1 MRLLL
6 TCTDLM
12 AVVGYLQLSFVL
24 LLHLSSYSS
33 LQIYQRLLTLFTRSH
48 SLLADSQKYIPNS
61 TSSTI
66 RKAYTS
72 LIYTLAVQLGALPKN
87 AFDMELPEMDLFYLE
102 EIEQL
107 RTGLANL
114 GEGSGKD
121 GEKLIQA
128 WQALKAAAK
137 GWGWD
142 IGDLKTG
149 SGQPGEELESDDE
162 DEEGEYAPQIV
173 ET

>member
-1 MRLLL
+1 ML
-6 TCTDLM
+6 TGADLKDIL
-12 AVVGYLQLSFVL
+12 GYLQLSFVL

-33 LQIYQRLLTLFTRSH
+33 LQIYQRLLALFSRSH
-48 SLLADSQKYIPNS
+48 SLLANPEEYIPKA
-61 TSSTI
+61 TSSSI
-66 RKAYTS
+66 RKVYTS
-72 LIYTLAVQLGALPKN
+72 LIHTLSAQLGALPKN

-114 GEGSGKD
+114 GEVGGQE

-128 WQALKAAAK
+128 WQALQKAAK

-142 IGDLKTG
+142 IDNLKSS
-149 SGQPGEELESDDE
+149 SGQAVNATASDEEEE
-162 DEEGEYAPQIV
+162 EEGEYAPQVVDI
-173 ET
+173 

>member
-1 MRLLL
+1 
-6 TCTDLM
+6 M
-12 AVVGYLQLSFVL
+12 AVLGYLQLAFVL

-33 LQIYQRLLTLFTRSH
+33 LTMYQRLLTLFTRSH
-48 SLLADSQKYIPNS
+48 SLLANPQTYIPKS
-61 TSSTI
+61 TPSTI

-72 LIYTLAVQLGALPKN
+72 LLHTLAIQLGALPKN

-107 RTGLANL
+107 RTGLATL
-114 GEGSGKD
+114 GGTSGTE
-121 GEKLIQA
+121 GEKLGQA
-128 WQALKAAAK
+128 WHALKTAAK

-142 IGDLKTG
+142 IGDLKSV
-149 SGQPGEELESDDE
+149 SGQPGDGSAGDEVES